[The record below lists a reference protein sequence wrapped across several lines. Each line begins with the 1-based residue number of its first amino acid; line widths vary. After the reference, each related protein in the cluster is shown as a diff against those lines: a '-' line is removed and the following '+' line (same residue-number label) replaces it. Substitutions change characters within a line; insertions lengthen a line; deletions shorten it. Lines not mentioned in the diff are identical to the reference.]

1 LTSVE
6 FDHADIYR
14 DLDHVRDAFG
24 RFVSKISPDSL
35 LVSVDDDPNV
45 TGLVTRAS
53 CKRLSY
59 GMKADSFWHLGEI
72 LIQPPVTRFQI
83 FKNGSDYGM
92 FQTRMIGGHN
102 LKNTLAGVAVADYLG
117 VTPDKIAEAL
127 DNFTGIR
134 RRQEIR
140 GKKRGVIVMDDFA
153 HHPTAV
159 KETLLAVKDHFSNNR
174 IIAVFEPRTH
184 SSMRRVFQQ
193 DYATV
198 FDPADRICIRKPPL
212 LKKVPEGERISSQQ
226 LVSDLRKRGKDAIY
240 FDDTESIIDDLA
252 KSSISGDVIL
262 IMSNG
267 GFDNIHERLL
277 GEL

>member
-1 LTSVE
+1 
-6 FDHADIYR
+6 
-14 DLDHVRDAFG
+14 
-24 RFVSKISPDSL
+24 
-35 LVSVDDDPNV
+35 
-45 TGLVTRAS
+45 
-53 CKRLSY
+53 
-59 GMKADSFWHLGEI
+59 
-72 LIQPPVTRFQI
+72 
-83 FKNGSDYGM
+83 
-92 FQTRMIGGHN
+92 
-102 LKNTLAGVAVADYLG
+102 
-117 VTPDKIAEAL
+117 
-127 DNFTGIR
+127 
-134 RRQEIR
+134 
-140 GKKRGVIVMDDFA
+140 MDDFA

-226 LVSDLRKRGKDAIY
+226 LVSDLRKRGKDAVY

-252 KSSISGDVIL
+252 KSSMVGDVIL